1 MALNFL
7 FACLFATGF
16 VFTSPDV
23 RTSSPILV
31 VTLSLVPFT
40 VNGHP
45 IPFPNEDLLD
55 MFDSRDSSPLT
66 TSPPEVVA
74 LSVVVAGPS
83 LAMRS
88 VSVSTEQSNTT
99 STDSQPVQ
107 SMGLDNH
114 GTMDKGSISPRTIIT
129 IVFSLFVFF
138 VTFVVLYLWRV
149 YYPPRPGRLPIANRP
164 GVDSFQTGSTISTV
178 PLPAAAVK
186 IRHSWSWLHVF
197 RLSTNLALFISSQV
211 ALYYTVR
218 WVLDG
223 LNPEKKQNVNTKK
236 LEALKRLGHS
246 SLKLDEYERTVANE
260 VIHPDDINVRF
271 SDIGGLDPIISSL
284 RESIIYP
291 LLYPNLF
298 STSSLLGAPKGVLLF
313 GPPGCGKTM
322 LAKAL
327 AKESGATFI
336 NIAASVLTNKWYG
349 ESNKLVAGLFSLAR
363 KTQPSIIFIDEIDSF
378 LRERTKGD
386 HEVTGMMKAEFM
398 TLWDGLLSA
407 SDRILVLGATNRPND
422 IDAAILRRM
431 PKRFAIQLPDYDQ
444 RLKILTLMLKDTKIS
459 SDFSMGA
466 LAAQSEGFSGSD
478 LKEICRNAAM
488 VPVREYLRNA
498 ANQPELL
505 EKGQVE

>member
-1 MALNFL
+1 MVSNNSKRAILDICRAKL
-7 FACLFATGF
+7 
-16 VFTSPDV
+16 V
-23 RTSSPILV
+23 R
-31 VTLSLVPFT
+31 
-40 VNGHP
+40 
-45 IPFPNEDLLD
+45 
-55 MFDSRDSSPLT
+55 
-66 TSPPEVVA
+66 
-74 LSVVVAGPS
+74 
-83 LAMRS
+83 
-88 VSVSTEQSNTT
+88 
-99 STDSQPVQ
+99 
-107 SMGLDNH
+107 
-114 GTMDKGSISPRTIIT
+114 K
-129 IVFSLFVFF
+129 
-138 VTFVVLYLWRV
+138 
-149 YYPPRPGRLPIANRP
+149 
-164 GVDSFQTGSTISTV
+164 
-178 PLPAAAVK
+178 
-186 IRHSWSWLHVF
+186 
-197 RLSTNLALFISSQV
+197 V

-223 LNPEKKQNVNTKK
+223 LNPEKKQNVNAKQ

-246 SLKLDEYERTVANE
+246 SLKLDEYE
-260 VIHPDDINVRF
+260 H
-271 SDIGGLDPIISSL
+271 IGGLDPIISSL

-407 SDRILVLGATNRPND
+407 TDRILVLGATNRPND

-431 PKRFAIQLPDYDQ
+431 PKRFAIQLPEYDQ
-444 RLKILTLMLKDTKIS
+444 RLKILNLVGPYSLCPFPTVNPPFQMLKDTKVS
-459 SDFSMGA
+459 PDFPMGA

-478 LKEICRNAAM
+478 LKELCRNAAM

-498 ANQPELL
+498 ANHPELF
-505 EKGQVE
+505 EKGQVEGFNLRPLVLEDFFAADGTSALPPPESEYDETRLE